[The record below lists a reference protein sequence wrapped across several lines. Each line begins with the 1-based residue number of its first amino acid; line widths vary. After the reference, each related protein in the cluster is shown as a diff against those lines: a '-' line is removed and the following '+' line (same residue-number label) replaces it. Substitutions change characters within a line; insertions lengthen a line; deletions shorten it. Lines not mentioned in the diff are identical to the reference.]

1 MSIDTLVLTKGV
13 PDFREGQVSFDED
26 GHLERGKTPTVMNPN
41 DRHALRAALQT
52 KVRNG
57 GTVSLMSMGP
67 PGYAEILQEGMRDVY
82 ADELYLLSDRE
93 MGAADTWATAMT
105 VSTGIEHLV
114 STGIEHLE
122 TPPDLLFA
130 GFKTADGET
139 GHTGPQTE
147 WCLNVN
153 DELPDYPLITH
164 VVAIDID
171 EDEGVVRT
179 KRLVEGDVSEI
190 ETVEAEL
197 PAFVVA
203 DPEFEP
209 TYRKADHRLRHKEL
223 RRETEAR
230 AAEFG
235 EYLDDDADEEP
246 TETRERAAE
255 FGEYLDDGT
264 DRELTDWDRFHMWN
278 HEYLN
283 LDPDY
288 IGLDGS
294 PTIVAGVDPIPKA
307 PSERE
312 ATVVDP
318 DDEGG
323 MEDVFEEMKAFAGG
337 D

>member
-1 MSIDTLVLTKGV
+1 MHSVVLTKGV

-41 DRHALRAALQT
+41 DKHALRAALQT

-67 PGYAEILQEGMRDVY
+67 PGYMEVLQEGMRDVY
-82 ADELYLLSDRE
+82 ADDLYLLSDRE

-105 VSTGIEHLV
+105 AATGIQKLDE
-114 STGIEHLE
+114 
-122 TPPDLLFA
+122 PPDLVFA

-139 GHTGPQTE
+139 GHTGPQTD
-147 WCLNVN
+147 WCL
-153 DELPDYPLITH
+153 DMPLVTH
-164 VVAIDID
+164 VISLDID
-171 EDEGVVRT
+171 EDEGTLRA
-179 KRLVEGDVSEI
+179 KRLVEGDVEEI
-190 ETVEAEL
+190 ETVEASL

-209 TYRKADHRLRHKEL
+209 TYRKAEHRLRHKDL
-223 RRETEAR
+223 REQTRER
-230 AAEFG
+230 AEEFG
-235 EYLDDDADEEP
+235 EYIDDDTDLDVAD
-246 TETRERAAE
+246 
-255 FGEYLDDGT
+255 Y
-264 DRELTDWDRFHMWN
+264 DRFTMWD
-278 HEYLN
+278 HAALN

-318 DDEGG
+318 SDDAG
-323 MEDVFEEMKAFAGG
+323 MEQVVEELAPYAEG

>member
-1 MSIDTLVLTKGV
+1 MTVESVVLTKGV

-41 DRHALRAALQT
+41 DKHALRAALQT
-52 KVRNG
+52 KVRRG

-67 PGYAEILQEGMRDVY
+67 PGYAEILQEGMADVY

-105 VSTGIEHLV
+105 VATGIDYMEV
-114 STGIEHLE
+114 T
-122 TPPDLLFA
+122 PDLIFA

-147 WCLNVN
+147 WCLSIN
-153 DELPDYPLITH
+153 DQLPDYSLVTH
-164 VVAIDID
+164 VSALDID
-171 EDEGVVRT
+171 DEEGILRA

-190 ETVEAEL
+190 ETIETEL
-197 PAFVVA
+197 PAFVVT

-209 TYRKADHRLRHKEL
+209 TYRRAEHRLRHKDF
-223 RRETEAR
+223 R
-230 AAEFG
+230 A
-235 EYLDDDADEEP
+235 
-246 TETRERAAE
+246 ETRERAAE
-255 FGEYLDDGT
+255 FAEYLEDDS
-264 DRELTDWDRFHMWN
+264 DAQLTDYERFSMWD
-278 HEYLN
+278 HETLN

-294 PTIVAGVDPIPKA
+294 PTIVSGVDPIPKA

-312 ATVVDP
+312 ATMVQA
-318 DDEGG
+318 DE
-323 MEDVFEEMKAFAGG
+323 DEEMQALFAELEPYAAG

>member
-1 MSIDTLVLTKGV
+1 MNTLVLTKGV

-41 DRHALRAALQT
+41 DKFALRAALQT
-52 KVRNG
+52 KVRHG

-67 PGYAEILQEGMRDVY
+67 PGYAEVLQEGMADVY
-82 ADELYLLSDRE
+82 ADDAYLLSDRE

-105 VSTGIEHLV
+105 I

-122 TPPDLLFA
+122 ETPDLIFA

-147 WCLNVN
+147 WCLGIN
-153 DELPDYPLITH
+153 DDVPDYPLITH

-171 EDEGVVRT
+171 EAENVVRT
-179 KRLVEGDVSEI
+179 KRLVEGDISEI
-190 ETVEAEL
+190 ETVETEL
-197 PAFVVA
+197 PAFIVT

-209 TYRKADHRLRHKEL
+209 TYRKAEHRLRHKDF
-223 RRETEAR
+223 REETRKR

-235 EYLDDDADEEP
+235 EYLDDETESEP
-246 TETRERAAE
+246 T
-255 FGEYLDDGT
+255 
-264 DRELTDWDRFHMWN
+264 DWEHFQMWD

-283 LDPDY
+283 LDPDF

-294 PTIVAGVDPIPKA
+294 PTIVSGVDPIPKA

-312 ATVVDP
+312 AMVVEP
-318 DDEGG
+318 DDTGA
-323 MEDVFEEMKAFAGG
+323 MERVFDEIEPYAVG

>member
-1 MSIDTLVLTKGV
+1 MRSVVLTKGV
-13 PDFREGQVSFDED
+13 PDFREGQVSFDDD

-41 DRHALRAALQT
+41 DKHALRAALQT
-52 KVRNG
+52 KVRHG

-67 PGYAEILQEGMRDVY
+67 PGYAEILQEGMADVY
-82 ADELYLLSDRE
+82 ADDLYLLSDRE

-105 VSTGIEHLV
+105 VA
-114 STGIEHLE
+114 TGIEHLE
-122 TPPDLLFA
+122 ETPDLLFA

-147 WCLNVN
+147 WCLSIN
-153 DELPDYPLITH
+153 DALPDYPLITH
-164 VVAIDID
+164 VIALDID
-171 EDEGVVRT
+171 EEEGIVRT
-179 KRLVEGDVSEI
+179 KRLVGGDISEI

-197 PAFVVA
+197 PAFIVA

-209 TYRKADHRLRHKEL
+209 TYRKADHRLRHKDF
-223 RRETEAR
+223 RTQ
-230 AAEFG
+230 
-235 EYLDDDADEEP
+235 
-246 TETRERAAE
+246 TRERAAE
-255 FGEYLDDGT
+255 FAAYVDDET
-264 DRELTDWDRFHMWN
+264 DRDPTEFENFHMWD
-278 HEYLN
+278 HEELN

-312 ATVVDP
+312 ATMIEP
-318 DDEGG
+318 DDQQG
-323 MEDVFEEMKAFAGG
+323 MESVFEELQPYATG

>member
-1 MSIDTLVLTKGV
+1 MRSVVLTKGV

-41 DRHALRAALQT
+41 DKHALRAALQT
-52 KVRNG
+52 KVRHG

-67 PGYAEILQEGMRDVY
+67 PGYAEILQEGMEDVY
-82 ADELYLLSDRE
+82 ADDLYLLSDRE

-105 VSTGIEHLV
+105 VATGVEYLD
-114 STGIEHLE
+114 EE
-122 TPPDLLFA
+122 PDLIFA

-147 WCLNVN
+147 WCLDIN

-164 VVAIDID
+164 VIALDID
-171 EDEGVVRT
+171 EEAGVVRT

-197 PAFVVA
+197 PAFIVA

-209 TYRKADHRLRHKEL
+209 TYRKADHRLRHKDF
-223 RRETEAR
+223 RAETQ
-230 AAEFG
+230 
-235 EYLDDDADEEP
+235 
-246 TETRERAAE
+246 ERAAE
-255 FGEYLDDGT
+255 FAAYLADDT
-264 DRELTDWDRFHMWN
+264 DEDPTDFEDFHMWN

-283 LDPDY
+283 LDPDF

-312 ATVVDP
+312 ATTLEP
-318 DDEGG
+318 DDGEG
-323 MEDVFEEMKAFAGG
+323 MEQVFEEIAPYAAG